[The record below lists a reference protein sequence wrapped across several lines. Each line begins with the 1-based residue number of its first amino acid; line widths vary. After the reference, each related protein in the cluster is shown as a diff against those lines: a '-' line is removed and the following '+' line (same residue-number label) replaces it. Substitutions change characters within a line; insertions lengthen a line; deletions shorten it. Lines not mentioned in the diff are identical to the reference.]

1 MTNIELK
8 AKIQYIFNSIS
19 LDKEHKNT
27 IIDIINDVINDV
39 INAITDKTSNI
50 SKVNIINTDIKTIEP
65 LNEDDDISVVIDKV
79 NSIIYTLNKIIDN
92 K

>member
-27 IIDIINDVINDV
+27 IIDIINDVINT
-39 INAITDKTSNI
+39 ITDKTSYTSKMNI
-50 SKVNIINTDIKTIEP
+50 VNTDIKTIES
-65 LNEDDDISVVIDKV
+65 LNEDDDISVVINKV

>member
-27 IIDIINDVINDV
+27 IIDIINDVIN
-39 INAITDKTSNI
+39 AITDKTFDTSKMNI
-50 SKVNIINTDIKTIEP
+50 VNTDIKTIEP

>member
-27 IIDIINDVINDV
+27 IIDIINDVIN
-39 INAITDKTSNI
+39 AIIDKTSDT
-50 SKVNIINTDIKTIEP
+50 SKVNIVNTDIKTIEP

>member
-27 IIDIINDVINDV
+27 IIDIINDVINT
-39 INAITDKTSNI
+39 ITDKTSDTSKMNI
-50 SKVNIINTDIKTIEP
+50 VNTDIKTIEP
-65 LNEDDDISVVIDKV
+65 LNEDDDISIVIDKV

>member
-27 IIDIINDVINDV
+27 IIDIINDVINT
-39 INAITDKTSNI
+39 ITDKTSDTSKMNI
-50 SKVNIINTDIKTIEP
+50 VNTDIKTIEP

>member
-27 IIDIINDVINDV
+27 IIDIINDIVNV
-39 INAITDKTSNI
+39 ITDKTFDI
-50 SKVNIINTDIKTIEP
+50 SKMNIVNTDIKTIEP

>member
-27 IIDIINDVINDV
+27 IIDIINDVIN
-39 INAITDKTSNI
+39 AITDKTYDT
-50 SKVNIINTDIKTIEP
+50 SKVNIVNTDIKTIEP

>member
-27 IIDIINDVINDV
+27 IIDIINDVIN
-39 INAITDKTSNI
+39 AITDKASDS
-50 SKVNIINTDIKTIEP
+50 SKVNIVNTDIKTIEP

-79 NSIIYTLNKIIDN
+79 NSIIYTLNKIINN

>member
-27 IIDIINDVINDV
+27 IIDIINDVIN
-39 INAITDKTSNI
+39 ATTDKTSDT
-50 SKVNIINTDIKTIEP
+50 SKVNIVNTDIKTIEP

>member
-27 IIDIINDVINDV
+27 IIDIINDVIN
-39 INAITDKTSNI
+39 AITDKTSDI
-50 SKVNIINTDIKTIEP
+50 SKMNIVNTDIKTIEP

>member
-27 IIDIINDVINDV
+27 IIDIINDIINV
-39 INAITDKTSNI
+39 ITDKISDTSKMNI
-50 SKVNIINTDIKTIEP
+50 VNTDIKTIEP

-79 NSIIYTLNKIIDN
+79 NSIIYIH
-92 K
+92 

>member
-27 IIDIINDVINDV
+27 IIDIINDVINT
-39 INAITDKTSNI
+39 ITDKTSDT
-50 SKVNIINTDIKTIEP
+50 SKVNIVNTDIKTIEP
-65 LNEDDDISVVIDKV
+65 LNEDDDISVVIDKI

>member
-27 IIDIINDVINDV
+27 IIDIINDVINT
-39 INAITDKTSNI
+39 ITDKTSDTSKMNI
-50 SKVNIINTDIKTIEP
+50 VNTDIKTIDP